1 MMDDQTYANMMESS
15 QWNFAQ
21 KKFPLWEYPMKPI
34 KNKNQRIPFNLF
46 QTATVRNKAQ
56 LLFFFQIFFY
66 IILHETMHNYIS
78 VRKSQRLV
86 LKICTKV
93 PERN

>member
-56 LLFFFQIFFY
+56 LLFFFRFFFISFFMRPC
-66 IILHETMHNYIS
+66 IIIS
-78 VRKSQRLV
+78 QLENLRG
-86 LKICTKV
+86 
-93 PERN
+93 